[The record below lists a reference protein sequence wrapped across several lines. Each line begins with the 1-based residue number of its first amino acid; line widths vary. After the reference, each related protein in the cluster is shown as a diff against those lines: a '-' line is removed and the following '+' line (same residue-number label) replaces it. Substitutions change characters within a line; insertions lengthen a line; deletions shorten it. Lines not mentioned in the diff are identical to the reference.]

1 MASEHSPLKCESRTM
16 NPSTLWYTRCPV
28 PTAFGIAV
36 ERGFLD
42 AELARDGIVARS
54 LASSTDNQVRQSHFH
69 HSQPNSFRHG
79 GNGPPL
85 VTRSRG
91 GRVKLIGL
99 SWNDSIKPM
108 LVMPDSGIAS
118 VRALAGRKVSL
129 PIRAGDSIDFW
140 KASSLRGTE
149 LALAQ
154 EGMTMD
160 DVAMTPVSTN
170 RTFMD
175 GATASTAQTATLWG
189 AHCMLGHQR
198 EEAFALVRG
207 EVDALYSQGA
217 IAAVVMGFTGAVAIA
232 DAASSP
238 DLAGRVN
245 NDAPLALTVSEDL
258 LAEQPELVAR
268 CVAAVLRAAAWASA
282 NEREAKR
289 VIAADTGLPEELVD
303 AAFPQDVHRQ
313 LEVDLRP
320 EWVEALRVQH
330 DHLLRHG
337 FLAAPVAFEDF
348 VDHGPLRRAREILA
362 GEAAVPL

>member
-1 MASEHSPLKCESRTM
+1 M
-16 NPSTLWYTRCPV
+16 
-28 PTAFGIAV
+28 
-36 ERGFLD
+36 
-42 AELARDGIVARS
+42 
-54 LASSTDNQVRQSHFH
+54 
-69 HSQPNSFRHG
+69 
-79 GNGPPL
+79 
-85 VTRSRG
+85 TRSRG

-149 LALAQ
+149 LALAL

-232 DAASSP
+232 DAAASP

-268 CVAAVLRAAAWASA
+268 CLAAVLRAAAWAQA

-289 VIAADTGLPEELVD
+289 IIAADTGLPEELVD

-337 FLAAPVAFEDF
+337 FLAAPIAFEDF